1 MSWTPEGTEKKGV
14 LLLSK
19 PGDRPQLGLNFLEL
33 SSSCFVVY
41 PQANM
46 ASWKITIFS
55 HRIIYKEG
63 LSTENGGWSQGFTPQ
78 GQGYEKPTNKTGN
91 REIHQAKAGEIKL
104 LEWRCLV
111 TFPPFQAVALLIFG
125 GSSIENQ
132 KEHGNLNHNYLW
144 WWWICSSF
152 LTPLNLYSYD
162 WDLCISESCGR
173 ETWSILWGLTVVPQN
188 FGDAH
193 KKSKEEP
200 CIIGGWGTHSGWF
213 SAIN

>member
-1 MSWTPEGTEKKGV
+1 M
-14 LLLSK
+14 LLFSK
-19 PGDRPQLGLNFLEL
+19 PGDRPQLGVEL
-33 SSSCFVVY
+33 FGTFQLLFCCLPSG
-41 PQANM
+41 
-46 ASWKITIFS
+46 
-55 HRIIYKEG
+55 KEG
-63 LSTENGGWSQGFTPQ
+63 LSTESGGWSQGFTPQ
-78 GQGYEKPTNKTGN
+78 NQGYENQLIKLGTGKFTKQKLGGFRQN
-91 REIHQAKAGEIKL
+91 GEIKL

-173 ETWSILWGLTVVPQN
+173 ETSSIWWGLTVVPQN